1 MKKKSRWLLLGLLP
15 FMVSCIKPQISEVV
29 FIPSFSIDEFDD
41 YTKVIRFSLADG
53 LDLTA
58 HFGYYNK
65 SDIFHKPQLE
75 DHYMFLTANNA
86 QEDKSWS
93 YYIGIVWTRLYD
105 ITDRSEDCYW
115 ENKVGSDGQYGSYF
129 SKEAKLHL
137 DSTLFDPQYYSIEI
151 TLSSVDRY
159 DPDRHT
165 YTTNDLGTRGGIV
178 VFYSIDENQT
188 VSLASHPDLLPKV
201 ASSRPQVSSEE
212 QTIPVE
218 SSEESLSS
226 SLA

>member
-15 FMVSCIKPQISEVV
+15 FMASCIPQTSYVAY
-29 FIPSFSIDEFDD
+29 IPSFSIDEFED
-41 YTKVIRFSLADG
+41 YTNVIRFGLADG

-58 HFGYYNK
+58 HFGYYDK

-75 DHYMFLTANNA
+75 DHYMFLTANNT

-115 ENKVGSDGQYGSYF
+115 DYRVGSDGQYGRRY

-137 DSTLFDPQYYSIEI
+137 DSTFFDPQHYSIEI
-151 TLSSVDRY
+151 TLSPVDRY
-159 DPDRHT
+159 DPDKRI
-165 YTTNDLGTRGGIV
+165 YTTNDLSTRSGIV

-188 VSLASHPDLLPKV
+188 VSLASHPDLLPKT
-201 ASSRPQVSSEE
+201 ASSRPQASSEE

>member
-15 FMVSCIKPQISEVV
+15 FMVSCIPQTSYVAY
-29 FIPSFSIDEFDD
+29 IPSFSIDEFED
-41 YTKVIRFSLADG
+41 YTNVIRFGLADG

-58 HFGYYNK
+58 HFGYYDK

-75 DHYMFLTANNA
+75 DHYMFLTANNTL
-86 QEDKSWS
+86 EDESWS
-93 YYIGIVWTRLYD
+93 FYQGIEWKRLYD

-115 ENKVGSDGQYGSYF
+115 DYRVGSDGQYGRRY

-137 DSTLFDPQYYSIEI
+137 DSTFFDPQHYSIEI
-151 TLSSVDRY
+151 TLSPVDRY
-159 DPDRHT
+159 DPDKRI
-165 YTTNDLGTRGGIV
+165 YTTNDLSTRSGIV

-188 VSLASHPDLLPKV
+188 VSLASHPDLLPKT
-201 ASSRPQVSSEE
+201 ASSRPQASSEE